1 MTTEPVLAARLEL
14 GHVLAGMGLEDLT
27 DVLVIRYTYHR
38 DGIPSPAA
46 ATPERLLAYTRQQS
60 VSTLKLMK
68 APPRLW
74 LVFMADG
81 KRRSR
86 FVTAYENHGEVPEE
100 RDATHRYFDLRPSTA
115 LDSIKDKLVITWSGD
130 AVNWAKR
137 GVVAASFP
145 VEEIAPRRT
154 HSFPGFS
161 DLLIDHGLLQRVID
175 DPDYGEWRDALAL
188 VKGVYLIADRKD
200 GRLYVG
206 KADGGERILGRW
218 RAYAQDG
225 HGGNVELKRV
235 LAEDPGHARHFV
247 YSVLRV
253 FDPHDPDGDVDA
265 AETHYKRALLSRDFG
280 HNRN

>member
-1 MTTEPVLAARLEL
+1 MTTPPVPAARLQL
-14 GHVLAGMGLEDLT
+14 GHVLAGMGIDDLS
-27 DVLVIRYTYHR
+27 DVLVIRHTYHR
-38 DGIPSPAA
+38 DGIPSPAG
-46 ATPERLLAYTRQQS
+46 ATPQRVLAYTREQS
-60 VSTLKLMK
+60 VSTMK
-68 APPRLW
+68 FMKHPPRLW

-86 FVTAYENHGEVPEE
+86 FIAAYENEGELVDQ
-100 RDATHRYFDLRPSTA
+100 RDAVHRYFDLKVSTA
-115 LDSIKDKLVITWSGD
+115 LDSVKDKLVITWSGD

-154 HSFPGFS
+154 QPFPGFS
-161 DLLIDHGLLQRVID
+161 DLLIDHAELQRVMD
-175 DPDYGEWRDALAL
+175 DPDYEQWRDALAL

-206 KADGGERILGRW
+206 KADGGERVLGRW

-235 LAEDPGHARHFV
+235 ISDDPKHARHFQ

-265 AETHYKRALLSRDFG
+265 AEAHYKRALLSREFG